1 MIKLPEQALTVLN
14 ELEKKGY
21 EAYLVGGFV
30 RDLILG
36 RDTHDIDCATNALPD
51 EIESVFSNFKQ
62 SQIGK
67 DHGTIGVKINQDWI
81 EITTYRFDD
90 ETKDHRRPKSVT
102 FAPSLKEDV
111 FRRDFTI
118 NALAI
123 NQKGEIIDYVNG
135 QEDIQLRIIRCVGN
149 PELRFYE
156 DALRILRGIRFACQL
171 NFEIESNTLEAMHKQ
186 SYLLNALAVERI
198 YQEFKLML
206 ESNSIYPYISR
217 TKDILSVFIPE
228 ILDLDPSL
236 LIQLDQCD
244 TWLKRFSLFFINK
257 DEETIRIRTNHL
269 KMPKKLIRDCVDF
282 YYCYNHAYNDQEI
295 DIKRMMQV
303 YPNSI
308 MLEAME
314 LKKLIEPD
322 HYSEMSYQLLLKM
335 IQDNVV
341 VSIKDLKINGH
352 DLMKVNIKGKAI
364 QETLNACLEAVM
376 LNKVENTKEALIR
389 WVNLTYNLG
398 ML

>member
-1 MIKLPEQALTVLN
+1 MIKLPEQAIIVLN
-14 ELEKKGY
+14 ELEKNGY

-30 RDLILG
+30 RDLILS
-36 RDTHDIDCATNALPD
+36 RETHDIDCATNALPD
-51 EIESVFSNFKQ
+51 EIERVFSNFKQ

-67 DHGTIGVKINQDWI
+67 DHGTIGVKIKHDWI

-102 FAPSLKEDV
+102 YAPSLKEDV
-111 FRRDFTI
+111 IRRDFTI

-135 QEDIQLRIIRCVGN
+135 QEDIKQRIIRCVGN
-149 PELRFYE
+149 PEYRFYE

-171 NFEIESNTLEAMHKQ
+171 NFEIEKNTLEAMHKQ

-206 ESNSIYPYISR
+206 ESDSIYPYFNS
-217 TKDILSVFIPE
+217 TKDILNVFIPE
-228 ILDLDPSL
+228 ILDLDSQL
-236 LIQLDQCD
+236 LMKIDQCN
-244 TWLKRFSLFFINK
+244 TWLKRFSLFFIHQN
-257 DEETIRIRTNHL
+257 EEKIRIRANHL
-269 KMPKKLIRDCVDF
+269 KMPKKLIKDSVDF
-282 YYCYNHAYNDQEI
+282 YYCYNHEYNDQEI

-303 YPNSI
+303 YPKTI
-308 MLEAME
+308 ILEAME
-314 LKKLIEPD
+314 LKKIIDPE
-322 HYSEMSYQLLLKM
+322 HYSEKSYQLLLKM

-341 VSIKDLKINGH
+341 ISIKDLNINGH
-352 DLMKVNIKGKAI
+352 DLLNMNIKGKAI

-376 LNKVENTKEALIR
+376 LNKVENTKEALIQ
-389 WVNLTYNLG
+389 WVNLTSEQG

>member
-1 MIKLPEQALTVLN
+1 MIKLPEQAIIVLN
-14 ELEKKGY
+14 ELEKNGY

-30 RDLILG
+30 RDLILS
-36 RDTHDIDCATNALPD
+36 RETHDIDCATNALPD
-51 EIESVFSNFKQ
+51 EIERVFTNFKQ

-67 DHGTIGVKINQDWI
+67 DHGTIGVKIKHDWI

-102 FAPSLKEDV
+102 YAPSLKEDV
-111 FRRDFTI
+111 IRRDFTI

-135 QEDIQLRIIRCVGN
+135 QEDIKQRIIRCVGN
-149 PELRFYE
+149 PEYRFYE

-171 NFEIESNTLEAMHKQ
+171 NFEIEKNTLEAMHKQ

-206 ESNSIYPYISR
+206 ESGSIYPYFNS

-228 ILDLDPSL
+228 ILDLDL
-236 LIQLDQCD
+236 QILMKIDQCN
-244 TWLKRFSLFFINK
+244 TWLKRFSLFFIHQN
-257 DEETIRIRTNHL
+257 EEKIRIRANHL
-269 KMPKKLIRDCVDF
+269 KMPKKLIKDSVDF
-282 YYCYNHAYNDQEI
+282 YYCYNHEYNDQEI
-295 DIKRMMQV
+295 DIKRLMQV
-303 YPNSI
+303 YPKTI
-308 MLEAME
+308 ILEAME
-314 LKKLIEPD
+314 LKKIIDPE
-322 HYSEMSYQLLLKM
+322 HYSEVSYQLLLKM

-341 VSIKDLKINGH
+341 VSIKDLNINGH
-352 DLMKVNIKGKAI
+352 DLLNMNIKGKAI

-376 LNKVENTKEALIR
+376 LNKVENTKEALIQ
-389 WVNLTYNLG
+389 WVNLT
-398 ML
+398 

>member
-1 MIKLPEQALTVLN
+1 MIKLPEQAIIVLN
-14 ELEKKGY
+14 ELKKNGY

-30 RDLILG
+30 RDLILS
-36 RDTHDIDCATNALPD
+36 RETHDIDCATNALPD
-51 EIESVFSNFKQ
+51 EIERVFSNFKQ

-67 DHGTIGVKINQDWI
+67 DHGTIGVKIKHDWI

-102 FAPSLKEDV
+102 YAPSLKEDV
-111 FRRDFTI
+111 IRRDFTI

-135 QEDIQLRIIRCVGN
+135 QEDIKQRMIRCVGD
-149 PELRFYE
+149 PEYRFYE

-171 NFEIESNTLEAMHKQ
+171 NFEIERNTLEAMHKQ
-186 SYLLNALAVERI
+186 SYLLNALAVERV

-206 ESNSIYPYISR
+206 ESDSIYPYFNN

-228 ILDLDPSL
+228 ILDLDSQL
-236 LIQLDQCD
+236 LMKIDQCNS
-244 TWLKRFSLFFINK
+244 WLKRFSLFFIHQN
-257 DEETIRIRTNHL
+257 EEKIRIRANHL
-269 KMPKKLIRDCVDF
+269 KMPKKLIKDSVDF
-282 YYCYNHAYNDQEI
+282 YYCYNHEYNDQEI

-303 YPNSI
+303 YPRTI
-308 MLEAME
+308 ILEAME
-314 LKKLIEPD
+314 LKKIIDPE
-322 HYSEMSYQLLLKM
+322 HYSEKSYQLLLKM

-341 VSIKDLKINGH
+341 VSIKDLNINGH
-352 DLMKVNIKGKAI
+352 DLLNMNIKGKAI

-376 LNKVENTKEALIR
+376 LNKVENTKEALIQ
-389 WVNLTYNLG
+389 WVNLT
-398 ML
+398 